1 MQDPQIPQ
9 DPQFSGSIPA
19 PDAYQPPPA
28 QAGYAPVN
36 GYNQQPYAP
45 QSYPPASN
53 YAQPPYTPPGA
64 IVPAD
69 QGLSDTAAGALAY
82 ITIIPAILF
91 LVLAPYNTRPFV
103 KFHAF
108 QCLGLAVLGF
118 CLSIIGIVPILG
130 QIIFLVGWIAMLVL
144 WVMSL
149 VKASQ
154 GTYLKL
160 PVISDFAS
168 KQSGYPIA

>member
-1 MQDPQIPQ
+1 MQEPTVP
-9 DPQFSGSIPA
+9 GSSPVG
-19 PDAYQPPPA
+19 DGYQPVPP
-28 QAGYAPVN
+28 QGSYPPVDPYA
-36 GYNQQPYAP
+36 QQPYPP
-45 QSYPPASN
+45 QGYSSSN
-53 YAQPPYTPPGA
+53 GHTQQPYRAPGA

-82 ITIIPAILF
+82 ITIIPAIVF

-118 CLSIIGIVPILG
+118 CLSMIGIIPILG
-130 QIIFLVGWIAMLVL
+130 QIIFLVGWVAMLVV

-154 GTYLKL
+154 GSYLKL
-160 PVISDFAS
+160 PIISDFAS
-168 KQSGYPIA
+168 RQSGYPIA

>member
-1 MQDPQIPQ
+1 MQDPQVG
-9 DPQFSGSIPA
+9 GSMP
-19 PDAYQPPPA
+19 PGDAYQ
-28 QAGYAPVN
+28 AP
-36 GYNQQPYAP
+36 P
-45 QSYPPASN
+45 QSYPQQPFTQESYPSPN
-53 YAQPPYTPPGA
+53 GYVPPPYSQPPA

-82 ITIIPAILF
+82 VTIVPAIVF

-108 QCLGLAVLGF
+108 QCLGLAAVGV
-118 CLSIIGIVPILG
+118 CLSILNVIPILG
-130 QIIFLVGWIAMLVL
+130 QIVFLVGWLAMLVV
-144 WVMSL
+144 WVL
-149 VKASQ
+149 CIVKASQ
-154 GTYLKL
+154 GSYMKL

>member
-1 MQDPQIPQ
+1 MQDPQLPPE
-9 DPQFSGSIPA
+9 PQFSGSIPPA
-19 PDAYQPPPA
+19 DAFQPPAA
-28 QAGYAPVN
+28 QAGYTPVSD
-36 GYNQQPYAP
+36 YSQQ
-45 QSYPPASN
+45 QYPPQGYLPPGN

-82 ITIIPAILF
+82 ITIIPAIIF

-108 QCLGLAVLGF
+108 QCLGLAVVGF
-118 CLSIIGIVPILG
+118 CLSVVAIIPILG
-130 QIIFLVGWIAMLVL
+130 QIVFLVGWIAMLVV

-154 GTYLKL
+154 GSYLKL

-168 KQSGYPIA
+168 RQSGYPIA